1 MKPLSLLPFVRP
13 YCTSAALY
21 SPVQSGCI
29 RAPVRCIRRTS
40 LRERVVRGCAC
51 VRDMSVYA
59 WLTALYIPC
68 YTSAHI
74 CAPIYRAV
82 MFFASCMVAYSQKSR
97 QKKLEKSP
105 ASYPERKAHA
115 IKIGI
120 LSFPSP
126 GPVYFSWIF
135 SGLNS
140 RIYFPAS
147 YPHFVFSASHG
158 HALYTTADSPSHWI
172 LPSSESGDLTKA
184 CQ

>member
-1 MKPLSLLPFVRP
+1 MAHSPIYTLLYIRP
-13 YCTSAALY
+13 YMR
-21 SPVQSGCI
+21 P
-29 RAPVRCIRRTS
+29 
-40 LRERVVRGCAC
+40 
-51 VRDMSVYA
+51 
-59 WLTALYIPC
+59 YIPGC
-68 YTSAHI
+68 HTPLYKPPLHSPYIQALEIRLIISPEKSGFDFPENIPHFIFPGRMPTL
-74 CAPIYRAV
+74 
-82 MFFASCMVAYSQKSR
+82 FFASCMVAYSQKSQ

-158 HALYTTADSPSHWI
+158 HAPYTTADSPSHWI

-184 CQ
+184 CQWWRYTA